1 MKKQWNT
8 RVAKLLV
15 AALLLQYLP
24 LLPGVLGGAQAEG
37 TVTQQTYGGGSTV
50 GANTYTTVQ
59 PKVINDKL
67 TDYAWKRISLNISP
81 DARQSAAMAYDESAG
96 NVVMFGGQG
105 STGLLDETW
114 IWDGSQQTWQELL
127 NLPLKPSNRKG
138 AAIAYDPVS
147 RKVLLFGGEGQA
159 GVLNDTWFWNGT
171 DAKWEQVTG
180 LADAPSARGGAQL
193 AYDGEQLVLFG
204 GYTGSG
210 ASKTL
215 LGDTWLWNGAS
226 WTREQPIQSP
236 PPIYNGRMAYDGYT
250 AILYGGNL
258 GSITQSY
265 VGQTATNNV
274 THDDSSPLL
283 WKWDRAA
290 KSWSSNNGPEP
301 YGRWGQAMA
310 YDGRRVVFFSGERD
324 YVHMYNAVLVE
335 NLKLPSTM
343 YPPMRGSLAYGWTGS
358 AWEYYPLNVSMETV
372 YQSNKDSTGK
382 EYEVQTVPN
391 KLPFPLSDASMAFD
405 GKNFVVFGGSRS
417 HINIMD
423 KVFGSVVGGMPAGNV
438 NETWVFGYT
447 PPTAPG
453 VKMDLE
459 PLINFDPQHT
469 NDTVSVI
476 TNVYNDGTR
485 AITSR
490 GVQYR
495 TFTEQGN
502 AAWTDVPYTGS
513 GNQGT
518 GSFTVTLTGLTWQQ
532 EYELRGY
539 ATNEIGTS
547 YTEVKRFVLK
557 DDPNMA
563 KPDVDYDRVGASV
576 LHVKDKMRLVAVGT
590 GVTNL
595 LRKPLE
601 GIHYFLKS
609 STGAEYPLAYNII
622 NDRQLELTLPD
633 PKAVLPPGKYS
644 VHLEHVFYQHYV
656 FTDALLVTVLDFY
669 KPRNFAKVEVPSTST
684 SNEVDSLV
692 VQGPFTEDPSAPSIY
707 VLNDT
712 SEPVTINETILFK
725 GSRLVVDKSGANGKA
740 TISGEGR
747 LYVNGGGSEGA
758 NLSYTLMEG
767 PFIITSDS
775 FSLPFSNSEAT
786 DYLNMNMPVKASS
799 LVFTKDGLR
808 LTGQLS
814 VGMQLGSQRV
824 AESVPVDSLRFS
836 GGRFDLSG
844 SYTMNNSFKVG
855 PFTAKDTKFVVE
867 SRIPYVGVQ
876 GKGSLPGTDLSF
888 DLYMKTKQGRLD
900 SVSFGMYRKA
910 KLAST
915 GLQVNYLYGNVDKLA
930 EKTQVPQKFDVT
942 GSVMDVIVPELKHP
956 QVNYKFNL
964 VGTDAIDMDVSSY
977 GFNASGIEYYYWLP
991 VNNMSMTA
999 VTDPKAAG
1007 IKGFSSPGF
1016 AAKGDINVFEVVK
1029 GAVTSYSF
1037 NQKGYNGVIKG
1048 TVYVPKGI
1056 PRIGGATVN
1065 NVTLSVNESGIV
1077 GTFRHNGVGAN
1088 VKYTFKNNT
1097 ILFEV
1102 EAEPPKK
1109 SWWEKGLDFV
1119 NNVSDFMEAAEPWL
1133 DLAEE
1138 LLLSKPDS
1146 GKQVKVASASA
1157 SSAALKRAYDL
1168 KPISLAFQPED
1179 TAKPGVPARMVE
1191 GQLTTLDK
1199 TPPMTSEVN
1208 AASGQVS
1215 TAFAVDRPFQA
1226 LIAIAGDHSSA
1237 VLTGTAPGHTAGK
1250 VATPDV
1256 AYDQAA
1262 NVTWMRI
1269 SLYPGHWKLT
1279 TSGGTQISIHE
1290 LLFANAATPLNQLIE
1305 LWGQAPDRPVTS
1317 LSIKERGS
1325 YLLQIGAA
1333 NGEVIVYKPDGRPY
1347 SLQAEQSQ
1355 PDWNA
1360 YRDAGG
1366 NLYVLLNAVE
1376 AGTWM
1381 ISAGNSPQAALH
1393 LAPAQTTMADV
1404 VQWVQAEAYPTAF
1417 ALDNTSLGQAIV
1429 EIYGANAQTKV
1440 YTPGGELYPL
1450 QLDPNQDGM
1459 NALLDESQGKLTLLL
1474 EGANL
1479 KGEWKATGSRF
1490 ASVVAY
1496 KNSRK
1501 FKSIKPLLMEGRYSK
1516 YFELAESGNY
1526 LLTVSGGN
1534 EETVLI
1540 SPSGEPYT
1548 LNFDA
1553 PGGNA
1558 YLQPASDRMPNA
1570 SVSGDPLQQTQISTP
1585 TPAVDGRDTLYVSL
1599 LNAPSGKW
1607 TVKNVK
1613 KVDLQIQKLL
1623 PASAVKAS
1631 VTQAGGADNRIQ
1643 LTWSTE
1649 NAAPDMKVTVMLT
1662 DNADQYI
1669 GEVIADGLSASGSKV
1684 LAIPA
1689 ETLPGVYRVSVAA
1702 VHADKAPVY
1711 AVAEGS
1717 VQVTAPYTLPAP
1729 GRPEVISGNGEVS
1742 LRFSAVSGNVT
1753 SYRIWGLDAAGN
1765 QPLVPLMDVAPV
1777 SGNDQAAVVAGLPT
1791 GTSYIF
1797 SVSAIGQEQ
1806 GRIVWSPQ
1814 SETVTTE
1821 LPAPLPAAL
1830 AVSLDAGSQPVAQ
1843 RTYTALDGS
1852 AETMLLTAT
1861 EQASL
1866 QVGAD
1871 QNVSLT
1877 LSVHGQQVGS
1887 GIVSAGGTYAFKLQD
1902 LLNVSVL
1909 KEREYNLLIESVN
1922 ERGDRSTA
1930 YRKLV
1935 IDRTGPLLIASA
1947 GDDNQGQPIA
1957 LNGKVVDDSKVYI
1970 IGQTDI
1976 GAKLT
1981 VNGVSVPLDDEG
1993 RFAYYAPLDW
2003 VSNADRN
2010 QITMTATDESGNKT
2024 EYGFEVLRGLAG
2036 AMPSSPEGL
2045 SALTTGNAKMSM
2057 LYQFGTT
2064 SYQAVANSDKVRIY
2078 AVPMAA
2084 NSVVTVDGQQ
2094 LTANGYVE
2102 VEVPASG
2109 RNVSIRVQPVG
2120 GTEKLYTLQLTGT
2133 GSDAAVLR
2141 TLKLKDVTAAMPGK
2155 ELAASPFTGTEDSYP
2170 VYVDH
2175 AVESVTL
2182 TPGALKAG
2190 SGIRVKGQSVPSG
2203 LASQPIPLQVGEN
2216 AIPVLVTSLDGTQTR
2231 TYNVVVWRNPS
2242 SNAQLNQ
2249 LSLISGGAELLSAF
2263 TPNTSSYQVSVPH
2276 SAAAITLR
2284 ATAAQPDA
2292 SLQVNGQA
2300 ALSGSA
2306 VSIPLVKD
2314 AQTLTIEVHAQDGS
2328 KVVYTV
2334 SVLRQQAVPAEP
2346 PLLSSL
2352 QVDTVLSRPFSPYKL
2367 SYGTTGQTTS
2377 NRVNLTAVANDPQAV
2392 VTVQGTPLRGGG
2404 RFQPAIIPGVNTLIV
2419 NVESA
2424 DRTASQTYSVDVV
2437 GLEED
2442 NSSPP
2447 MPSNLRQAPI
2457 SGGVGGWAEQTS
2469 IVRTRTEE
2477 GRTLDT
2483 VKLDAGTAKSIVEKS
2498 IQNKDTTARIYVTDL
2513 PDAPADERIVSLSAE
2528 SVSLL
2533 AQGGMSMQILLPDAQ
2548 ISLPGASLQQLSK
2561 DGKDAYFR
2569 VVPIRE
2575 QTERSDVTTRVQNAE
2590 LVKQAAGGQPVSVI
2604 GQPVKIETNY
2614 AGYTTELLLPLNHL
2628 VLPADT
2634 AAAKRIL
2641 SQLAVYIEHSDGEK
2655 ALQQGEIRYDAD
2667 GKLAGIAIQIN
2678 KFSTFTIIQKNADA
2692 LKVLEPYL
2700 SGYPDGTFRPS
2711 KAITRAELATI
2722 VARIQGSS
2730 AKGEPLPIQAQGYP
2744 DVAPDHWAAE
2754 AIAHMQRTGLM
2765 LGDNNG
2771 LFRPEDA
2778 ITRGELASIA
2788 ARLLSKSAGAAQ
2800 SGGYSDTREHWAFEA
2815 IEKASRA
2822 GILQGYPDSSF
2833 QPDNP
2838 LNRAEA
2844 VKVLN
2849 RLFERPAAAVTASSW
2864 PDVAQDHWAIQEI
2877 ESASAALKQM
2887 TDGSVLILP
2896 KQ

>member
-1 MKKQWNT
+1 MVVNNMFHRLMSSLSNGRRMKKQWNT

-15 AALLLQYLP
+15 AALLLQYFP
-24 LLPGVLGGAQAEG
+24 LLPGGLGGAQAEG

-50 GANTYTTVQ
+50 GSNTYTTDHLQ
-59 PKVINDKL
+59 
-67 TDYAWKRISLNISP
+67 DYTWTLKEEAKFDP
-81 DARQSAAMAYDESAG
+81 AARHAAVMAYDENAG

-105 STGLLDETW
+105 VNDALLDETW
-114 IWDGSQQTWQELL
+114 LWDGDQQTWQEVL
-127 NLPLKPSNRKG
+127 NLTPKPSKRKG
-138 AAIAYDPVS
+138 AVMAYDPAS
-147 RKVLLFGGEGQA
+147 KKVVLFGGEGPS
-159 GVLNDTWFWNGT
+159 GV
-171 DAKWEQVTG
+171 
-180 LADAPSARGGAQL
+180 
-193 AYDGEQLVLFG
+193 
-204 GYTGSG
+204 
-210 ASKTL
+210 L
-215 LGDTWLWNGAS
+215 LGDTWLWNGQTAKWEQVTGLSTAPSARGGSQMAFDGTQLVLFGGYTLSGQIKNGLNDTWTWNGTS
-226 WTREQPIQSP
+226 WTKQSP
-236 PPIYNGRMAYDGYT
+236 QTSPPKTHSAGMAFDGT
-250 AILYGGNL
+250 QAVMYGGNL
-258 GSITQSY
+258 GPVTREHSGQSFTY
-265 VGQTATNNV
+265 
-274 THDDSSPLL
+274 DDASNRL
-283 WKWDRAA
+283 WKWDGSSKEWTLEPTLAA
-290 KSWSSNNGPEP
+290 NRFP
-301 YGRWGQAMA
+301 YDGRWGHAMA
-310 YDGRRVVFFSGERD
+310 NDGRRVVYYGGEFH
-324 YVHMYNAVLVE
+324 YVIYNGTT
-335 NLKLPSTM
+335 PSLQKTNKRPINQSWE
-343 YPPMRGSLAYGWTGS
+343 YFGGKSPAAYGWQNGKWEEWLGSGS
-358 AWEYYPLNVSMETV
+358 APQGDGTWPRVGSY
-372 YQSNKDSTGK
+372 
-382 EYEVQTVPN
+382 
-391 KLPFPLSDASMAFD
+391 ASMAFD
-405 GKNFVVFGGSRS
+405 GTNFVLFGGW
-417 HINIMD
+417 HEWNKNM
-423 KVFGSVVGGMPAGNV
+423 G
-438 NETWVFGYT
+438 ETWVFGYSA
-447 PPTAPG
+447 PSVPT
-453 VKMDLE
+453 VK
-459 PLINFDPQHT
+459 INSDPIVVIDKVT
-469 NDTVSVI
+469 KNDRVSI
-476 TNVYNDGTR
+476 
-485 AITSR
+485 I
-490 GVQYR
+490 
-495 TFTEQGN
+495 
-502 AAWTDVPYTGS
+502 TDVTSTGNKVVVERGIEYRERREAGQEPEQWARKPMS
-513 GNQGT
+513 GTLTQKGA
-518 GSFTVTLTGLTWQQ
+518 VTLEILQPKWQVT
-532 EYELRGY
+532 YEVRAY
-539 ATNEIGTS
+539 AVNEIGTGYS
-547 YTEVKRFVLK
+547 DTKTFIL
-557 DDPNMA
+557 DNDTNMVP
-563 KPDVDYDRVGASV
+563 PDVDYDRVGASV

-609 STGAEYPLAYNII
+609 STGTEYPLAYNII

-633 PKAVLPPGKYS
+633 SKAVLPPGKYS
-644 VHLEHVFYQHYV
+644 VHLEHEFYEDYV
-656 FTDALLVTVLDFY
+656 FTDALLVTALDFY

-692 VQGPFTEDPSAPSIY
+692 VQGPFTEDPSAPSVY

-725 GSRLVVDKSGANGKA
+725 GSRLVVDKSGVNGKA

-758 NLSYTLMEG
+758 NVSYTLMEG
-767 PFIITSDS
+767 PFTITSDS
-775 FSLPFSNSEAT
+775 FSLPLNNSEAT

-844 SYTMNNSFKVG
+844 GYTMNNSFKVG

-930 EKTQVPQKFDVT
+930 GKTQVPQKFDVT

-999 VTDPKAAG
+999 VTDFKAAG

-1029 GAVTSYSF
+1029 GAITSYSF

-1226 LIAIAGDHSSA
+1226 LIAISGDHSSA
-1237 VLTGTAPGHTAGK
+1237 VLTGTAPGHTVGK

-1269 SLYPGHWKLT
+1269 SLYPGNWKLT

-1333 NGEVIVYKPDGRPY
+1333 TGEVIVYKPDGRPY
-1347 SLQAEQSQ
+1347 SLHAEQSQ
-1355 PDWNA
+1355 PNWNA

-1381 ISAGNSPQAALH
+1381 ISAGNSPQAALN
-1393 LAPAQTTMADV
+1393 LAPSQTTMADV

-1429 EIYGANAQTKV
+1429 EIYGADAQTKV

-1450 QLDPNQDGM
+1450 QLDPNQAGM
-1459 NALLDESQGKLTLLL
+1459 NALLDESQQKLTLLL

-1490 ASVVAY
+1490 TSVIAY

-1526 LLTVSGGN
+1526 LLTLSGGN

-1607 TVKNVK
+1607 TVKNIK

-1623 PASAVKAS
+1623 PAPAVKAS
-1631 VTQAGGADNRIQ
+1631 VTQAGGGDNRIQ

-1649 NAAPDMKVTVMLT
+1649 NAAPDTKVTVMLT

-1689 ETLPGVYRVSVAA
+1689 ETLPGAYRVSVAA

-1711 AVAEGS
+1711 AVAEGT

-1729 GRPEVISGNGEVS
+1729 GRPEVISTGNGEVS

-1753 SYRIWGLDAAGN
+1753 SYRIWGADAAGN

-1777 SGNDQAAVVAGLPT
+1777 SGSEQAAVVTNLPT
-1791 GTSYIF
+1791 GTSYIL

-1830 AVSLDAGSQPVAQ
+1830 AISLDAASQPVAQ

-1852 AETMLLTAT
+1852 VETMLLTSA

-1887 GIVSAGGTYAFKLQD
+1887 GIVSAGGTYAFKLQE

-1947 GDDNQGQPIA
+1947 GDDDQGRPIA

-1976 GAKLT
+1976 GAKLI

-2057 LYQFGTT
+2057 PYQFGTT

-2094 LTANGYVE
+2094 LTAYGYVE

-2141 TLKLKDVTAAMPGK
+2141 TLKLKDVTALQPGK
-2155 ELAASPFTGTEDSYP
+2155 ELAASPFTGTEDSYT
-2170 VYVDH
+2170 VYVDY

-2404 RFQPAIIPGVNTLIV
+2404 SFQPAIIPGVNTLIV

-2575 QTERSDVTTRVQNAE
+2575 QTERNDVTTRVQNAE

-2628 VLPADT
+2628 VLPADA

-2744 DVAPDHWAAE
+2744 DVTPGYWAEE

-2800 SGGYSDTREHWAFEA
+2800 SGGYSDTREHWAFDA
-2815 IEKASRA
+2815 IEKVSRA
-2822 GILQGYPDSSF
+2822 GILQGYPDGSF

-2877 ESASAALKQM
+2877 ESASAALKLM